1 MALKP
6 NPVNW
11 FEIPVS
17 NLGRAT
23 EFYEHIFGVELPL
36 HEMGGLKMAWFP
48 MVPMTQKEPGAAGSL
63 IKGDDFSPSQSGT
76 CVYFSVEDIDDVLKK
91 VNATGGKTVAPKGS
105 IGEYGFIAL
114 FTDTEGNKVGL
125 HSLK

>member
-1 MALKP
+1 MVLKP

-17 NLGRAT
+17 DLSRAT
-23 EFYEHIFGVELPL
+23 EFYQHIFDVELPL
-36 HEMGGLKMAWFP
+36 HEMGGVKMAWFP
-48 MVPMTQKEPGAAGSL
+48 MVPMSQNEPGAAGSL
-63 IKGDDFSPSQSGT
+63 IKGGDSRPSQSGT
-76 CVYFSVEDIDDVLKK
+76 CVYFSVEDIEDVLRK
-91 VNATGGKTVAPKGS
+91 VNAKGGKTVAPKGS